1 MIQTMRTAVGS
12 IWLALAMGAVIL
24 GGSAPE
30 GSGAPQPAGT
40 GRVAVAP
47 QMILGANGEGKKA
60 QELLQAGHPSEARA
74 VAEKDLQT
82 SIAQSGFS
90 SFGNMVSYNNLAV
103 AYTAEGK
110 YAEAHKLFA
119 RAIGLGRAAV
129 SQGLMAAGYSAGS
142 TYTQAGAGSGK
153 GVAVQKKILALCL
166 FNNSIAYRREGDLV
180 KAARFQADARKLD
193 PSLPELK

>member
-1 MIQTMRTAVGS
+1 M
-12 IWLALAMGAVIL
+12 
-24 GGSAPE
+24 
-30 GSGAPQPAGT
+30 
-40 GRVAVAP
+40 
-47 QMILGANGEGKKA
+47 
-60 QELLQAGHPSEARA
+60 
-74 VAEKDLQT
+74 AEKDLHT

-90 SFGNMVSYNNLAV
+90 SFGLMVPYNNRAV

-110 YAEAHKLFA
+110 YPEAHKIFS

-129 SQGLMAAGYSAGS
+129 SQGQMAAGYSGGS

-153 GVAVQKKILALCL
+153 GVQKKILALCL

-180 KAARFQADARKLD
+180 KAARFQADERKLD